1 VALLIRQHYP
11 RQLETSPTM
20 DNVVDLTNC
29 DLEPIH
35 IPGLIQPHGVLLVLE
50 PPTLRIVQVSK
61 NTKEVLDRKP
71 EDLLGKP
78 LSDLLDDKQI
88 QVIWQCLEK
97 EFESANPLDLS
108 IKRNGRLRHFDGIV
122 HALQPLIVL
131 ELERRSIKS
140 SKNYLEF
147 YQQVRGVIAQTQRAQ
162 TLLEMSQVV
171 VESIRR
177 ITGFD
182 RVMVYRFDKDGSG
195 IVIAEDTNQETPYL
209 NLRYPPSDIPKQA
222 RQLYNLNW
230 LRLIPN
236 VSYDSV
242 SLIPENNPVTN
253 QPLDLSQSVL
263 RSVSPIHLEY
273 LKNMKVAASM
283 SISLMQDQ
291 KLWGLIACHHSSPKF
306 VPYLTRTVCEL
317 IGRVMS
323 VELANK
329 ESSEEAEYKIYLKL
343 LQTRFIEALSES
355 RYFLDG
361 ILKMKSQLLNLANA
375 TGAVIFSGD
384 LCIQVGGTPSIDEIR
399 NLMSWIK
406 PQLKNNL
413 FETESL
419 TKLYPA
425 AEAFEGVAS
434 GLLALEISKAHNDYI
449 LWFRPELVQTV
460 TWGGDPNKPVEV
472 VSDGSLRMSP
482 RKSFAMWQEILR
494 GHCLPWKSC
503 EIEAA
508 IELRSLVVGIML
520 RQADEMAAI
529 NFELKRSN
537 EELDSFAYIASHDLK
552 EPLRGIHN
560 YANFLME
567 DYANLLREDGVLKLK
582 TLVRLT
588 QRMETLINS
597 LLYIS
602 RVGRA
607 ELTLSE
613 VNLNELVQQVIN
625 TVSMAR
631 PEPNIEFRIPRILP
645 SVHCDQAQVNELLTN
660 LVSNAIKYNNKAQKW
675 IEVGFI
681 DGMGKNS
688 KSRNPTF
695 YIRDNGIGIPQEHI
709 EKIFVLFRRLHG
721 RDDYGGGTGA
731 GLTIARKVVER
742 HGGRIW
748 VESIVSE
755 GSTFY
760 FKLSPEVY

>member
-1 VALLIRQHYP
+1 
-11 RQLETSPTM
+11 M
-20 DNVVDLTNC
+20 DNVIDLTNC

-50 PPTLRIVQVSK
+50 SPTLRIVQVSE

-78 LSDLLDDKQI
+78 LADLLDDKQI
-88 QVIWQCLEK
+88 QMIWQCLEK
-97 EFESANPLDLS
+97 DFESANPLDLS
-108 IKRNGRLRHFDGIV
+108 IKRNGRSRHFDGIV
-122 HALQPLIVL
+122 HALDPLIVL

-140 SKNYLEF
+140 TKNYLEF
-147 YQQVRGVIAQTQRAQ
+147 YQQVRGVIAQTQKAQ

-195 IVIAEDTNQETPYL
+195 IVIAEDTNQENPYL

-236 VSYDSV
+236 VSYESV
-242 SLIPENNPVTN
+242 TLIPENNPITN
-253 QPLDLSQSVL
+253 QPLDLSHSVL

-273 LKNMKVAASM
+273 MMNMKVAASM

-291 KLWGLIACHHSSPKF
+291 KLWGLIACHHASPKY
-306 VPYLTRTVCEL
+306 VPYQTRTVCEFV
-317 IGRVMS
+317 GRVMS

-329 ESSEEAEYKIYLKL
+329 ESSEEAEYKIYLKV
-343 LQTRFIEALSES
+343 LQTKFIDALSES

-375 TGAVIFSGD
+375 SGAVIFSGE
-384 LCIQVGGTPSIDEIR
+384 LCTQVGTTPSNDEIR
-399 NLMSWIK
+399 NLISWIK

-425 AEAFEGVAS
+425 AESFEGIAS
-434 GLLALEISKAHNDYI
+434 GLLALEISKVHNDYI
-449 LWFRPELVQTV
+449 LWFRPELVRTI

-482 RKSFAMWQEILR
+482 RKSFAMWQETLR
-494 GHCLPWKSC
+494 AHCLPWKVC

-567 DYANLLREDGVLKLK
+567 DYADLLREDGVSKLQ

-607 ELTLSE
+607 ELTLIE

-631 PEPNIEFRIPRILP
+631 PETNIEFRIPRVLP
-645 SVHCDQAQVNELLTN
+645 SVHCDQAQVNELFTN

-675 IEVGFI
+675 IEVGFLEGI
-681 DGMGKNS
+681 SKDY
-688 KSRNPTF
+688 KSRNLTF
-695 YIRDNGIGIPQEHI
+695 YIRDNGIGIQQEQL

-748 VESIVSE
+748 VESIFGE

-760 FKLSPEVY
+760 FKLSPEVHE